1 MSRANFGPAL
11 LAVCLLFAGCG
22 DGGAK
27 PPPNP
32 PIATPPGMAPSP
44 PPLLVRAIAA
54 MGGRERLSAV
64 RTTESVAVVED
75 GPMRYRVRVQVL
87 LPDAYRDEVE
97 TEEARFVRVWR
108 DGKGFGA
115 LDGLPFELSAEETAA
130 LRDSLRLTSLSL
142 LVDVDHAHGAE
153 VKELAPK
160 DGCERL
166 EVRYAAEPKGPY
178 ELCFDAATA
187 RLKSVRFAST
197 FIGRPGRLPARLELD
212 DWRPVEGGVFG
223 AFAAKLFIDDDVAP
237 ASVTKT
243 ESLAVNSTLVR
254 EAFDPPTGDAPIL
267 VRDLGPETV
276 ALWERKGPDGP
287 APADAE
293 EKLAAFVSSR
303 GLVRRGP
310 VFRLLAAE
318 ESPPAVGVAVVPP
331 RSETR
336 PSATGADSL
345 RVTTR
350 PGGRVLT
357 VAVRSGD
364 EKILHAAATRLA
376 KDAAERGYVAAG
388 PCRVVSWSREL
399 VQIQLPVRPR

>member
-1 MSRANFGPAL
+1 MSRALYGPAL
-11 LAVCLLFAGCG
+11 LAFSLLFAGCG
-22 DGGAK
+22 DGGTT
-27 PPPNP
+27 PPNGGTS
-32 PIATPPGMAPSP
+32 TPPGIAPGP
-44 PPLLVRAIAA
+44 PPLLARAIAA
-54 MGGRERLSAV
+54 MGGRERLAAV

-75 GPMRYRVRVQVL
+75 GPMRYRVRVQIL
-87 LPDAYRDEVE
+87 LPDAYRDEIE

-108 DGKGFGA
+108 DGKGFAA
-115 LDGLPFELSAEETAA
+115 LDGLPFELSPEETSA
-130 LRDSLRLTSLSL
+130 LRDSLRLNSLSL
-142 LVDVDHAHGAE
+142 LVDVDRAHGAE
-153 VKELAPK
+153 VKELPPI

-178 ELCFDAATA
+178 ELRFDAATA

-197 FIGRPGRLPARLELD
+197 FIGRPGRSPARLELE

-223 AFAAKLFIDDDVAP
+223 AFAAKLFIDDDVVP
-237 ASVTKT
+237 AIVTKT

-254 EAFDPPTGDAPIL
+254 EAFDPPTGAAPIL
-267 VRDLGPETV
+267 VRDLGAETV

-293 EKLAAFVSSR
+293 EKLAAYVLSR

-336 PSATGADSL
+336 PSATGNDSL

-357 VAVRSGD
+357 VAVRAGE
-364 EKILHAAATRLA
+364 EKVLHAAATRLVN
-376 KDAAERGYVAAG
+376 DASERGYVAAG

-399 VQIQLPVRPR
+399 VQLQLPVRPR